1 MQGLLSR
8 LREKPDI
15 LKEYDSVIKDQI
27 ERGIVEVVMDDIM
40 LGFFIHIPYHVVIRR
55 DKSTTKLRIVYDAS
69 AKSDGASLNDCLH
82 AGPALTQSIY
92 DIMTRFRN
100 QRVAILGD
108 IEKVFLMVH
117 MNETNKDVL
126 RFLWVDDIDKA
137 EPKVITLRFTRV
149 VFGLSSSPFL
159 LNAIIK
165 HHIEQYEQCDPDFTR
180 KFLESIHVDDLT
192 SGESDVDSTFELY
205 CLI

>member
-8 LREKPDI
+8 LCEKPDT
-15 LKEYDSVIKDQI
+15 LKEYDGVINDQI

-40 LGFFIHIPYHVVIRR
+40 LGFFIHIPYHAVIRR

-82 AGPALTQSIY
+82 ASPALTQSIY

-126 RFLWVDDIDKA
+126 CFLWVDDIDKA

-159 LNAIIK
+159 LNATIK